1 MKSIRNLIA
10 EEATIMCNGEWPTIP
25 SVDIVSFF
33 SSTIYYYTQIN
44 SKGNVP
50 GDIWIV
56 EASSNLHFDRSLLT
70 GERLVIS
77 PYFYFCFFALLYSHL
92 LQDQVI

>member
-1 MKSIRNLIA
+1 MA
-10 EEATIMCNGEWPTIP
+10 DHPQ

-33 SSTIYYYTQIN
+33 FFLALLFIIYTQIN

-70 GERLVIS
+70 GERLVI
-77 PYFYFCFFALLYSHL
+77 FLHIFNFCFFFFFFFALLYSHL
-92 LQDQVI
+92 LQDQVV